1 MTPIKENLAFL
12 IRGGRGTLDY
22 DIMVMHRPP
31 GKDVDHT
38 YVSCKCEGRKVVP
51 CENCCRENV
60 HRDVR
65 LPLCGR
71 HGMTTYISSHV
82 CVARS
87 RLEIFTTPFPFIG

>member
-22 DIMVMHRPP
+22 GIIEMHRPP
-31 GKDVDHT
+31 GKDVVHT
-38 YVSCKCEGRKVVP
+38 YVRCKREGRKVVP
-51 CENCCRENV
+51 CEKSLQGNV

-87 RLEIFTTPFPFIG
+87 RLEIFTTPSPFIG